1 MNRRELLLGAASLV
15 AAASTSSAFAMSDG
29 SHEHHHHHS
38 PNPNQALI
46 DAASDCIQRGQI
58 CLSHCLDLLSQ
69 GDKEMGDCA
78 KSVNQMLAV
87 CTAIQ
92 QLASQNSKHLPGLAK
107 IAAEV
112 CRDCEE
118 SCKKHADKH
127 EECKACRDSCAAC
140 AKECR
145 KIAT

>member
-1 MNRRELLLGAASLV
+1 MNRRELLLGAASL
-15 AAASTSSAFAMSDG
+15 AAAATASSAFAVVDSG
-29 SHEHHHHHS
+29 HEHHHHHAS
-38 PNPNQALI
+38 NPNQLLI

-78 KSVNQMLAV
+78 RSVNQMLAV
-87 CTAIQ
+87 CTAVQ
-92 QLASQNSKHLPGLAK
+92 QLASQNSKYLPALAK
-107 IAAEV
+107 IAGEA

-118 SCKKHADKH
+118 VCKKHADIH
-127 EECKACRDSCAAC
+127 EECKACRDACATC

-145 KIAT
+145 KISA

>member
-29 SHEHHHHHS
+29 HEHHHHS
-38 PNPNQALI
+38 PNPNQAMI

-69 GDKEMGDCA
+69 GDKEMGGCA
-78 KSVNQMLAV
+78 KSVNQMLSV

-92 QLASQNSKHLPGLAK
+92 QLANQNSRYLPALAK
-107 IAAEV
+107 IAADA

-118 SCKKHADKH
+118 SCKKHADQH
-127 EECKACRDSCAAC
+127 EECKACRDACAAC

-145 KIAT
+145 KITA